1 MDLPDP
7 GIKLGFPA
15 LQANSLPTELYVKQ
29 NIYMSITKNKTKLNM
44 SQALEVTPS
53 MLTNHKGKE
62 TQTSLHKK
70 MYHHCKFLNKTRQN
84 IFAKHESFISVR

>member
-1 MDLPDP
+1 MWMYK
-7 GIKLGFPA
+7 IQA
-15 LQANSLPTELYVKQ
+15 LHSRHTKINLTPFYTRKS
-29 NIYMSITKNKTKLNM
+29 KNKTKLNM

>member
-1 MDLPDP
+1 
-7 GIKLGFPA
+7 
-15 LQANSLPTELYVKQ
+15 
-29 NIYMSITKNKTKLNM
+29 M